1 MNTQNRIAAA
11 IVTLMLAVAGQA
23 HAAKEAAAADAPA
36 AAKAPT
42 SQQSKMGT
50 CNKEAREQALKGDER
65 KQFMRECLSSKK
77 AAK

>member
-1 MNTQNRIAAA
+1 MNTQNRIVAA

-23 HAAKEAAAADAPA
+23 QAAKDAAVADAPA

>member
-1 MNTQNRIAAA
+1 MNTKNRIAATIA
-11 IVTLMLAVAGQA
+11 TLMLAVAGQA
-23 HAAKEAAAADAPA
+23 QAAKDAAAADAPA

-42 SQQSKMGT
+42 AQQSKMAT
-50 CNKEAREQALKGDER
+50 CNKEAREQTLKGDER